1 VCLGGSELT
10 FSSLGDQVNSEHYLH
25 LDVKWTVP
33 SPIFGGC
40 RQQIKQALAA
50 ALSAIFLDFN
60 ERVIAKAL
68 IDNAHNDLFIRVD
81 FPRVWTRVLD
91 VRDRLSL

>member
-1 VCLGGSELT
+1 LT

-40 RQQIKQALAA
+40 RQQIKQAVAA
-50 ALSAIFLDFN
+50 ALSATFLDFN
-60 ERVIAKAL
+60 ERLIVNAYFQRLLSGQNVKHVSSAAAL
-68 IDNAHNDLFIRVD
+68 ESGVG
-81 FPRVWTRVLD
+81 T
-91 VRDRLSL
+91 VRNS